1 MRLLR
6 SAFQVLANTFFCEWA
21 AATATSSIRKR
32 HHHININIKIRTR
45 SFLPL
50 FHSLLARVLCLTTA
64 TTTAPVNS
72 VDSMLDDHEIE
83 RAAAQ
88 LAEFKRDDALSK
100 LLDQYSLL
108 LGDYKRLK
116 SDYEEERESREK
128 YKQMAKDQERNPFVL
143 VLVDGDGYVF
153 QDALLSKRADG
164 GSAAAQALNDEVQAS
179 LRTKGLEHCQV
190 MVRIYANVFGLS
202 KALAKTGVVGGD
214 SRSIAPFIANFNRS
228 YGLTEFVDAGELKE
242 NADSK
247 LRALLRLY
255 ADNTQCKHIYFAGC
269 HDVGYVTELTPFAG
283 NSSKF
288 TLVKTPGIRFHDQFT
303 KLGMGTEEFRSV
315 FRHAP
320 LDGVAYRPSTSAR
333 NPTGPSYSPTKQSST
348 PGSTTSDDRKPACLF
363 YSVGKCRYGKYC
375 KLFHANPPDG
385 PRSNGQQFT
394 DLPSSTSPPPT
405 NGANTPP
412 PLANLPKKHEILPGC
427 VAVNESGHRLDA
439 YLPPSSANL
448 VARLMVRIDKR
459 RVCNSFQL
467 QGSCDAGDRCEFD
480 HEPLEPELLTPL
492 ESLARSQ
499 PCPRKGACRLEGCT
513 HGHICQNPECKYRRG
528 KAYCKLPY
536 LAHIE
541 SLTAVH
547 YPASVPKQ
555 GRKTN
560 GGSPSS
566 STS

>member
-1 MRLLR
+1 MTAASMN
-6 SAFQVLANTFFCEWA
+6 SAN
-21 AATATSSIRKR
+21 
-32 HHHININIKIRTR
+32 
-45 SFLPL
+45 
-50 FHSLLARVLCLTTA
+50 
-64 TTTAPVNS
+64 
-72 VDSMLDDHEIE
+72 SMLGDHEIE

-88 LAEFKRDDALSK
+88 LADFRRDDALSR

-108 LGDYKRLK
+108 LDDYKRLK

-153 QDALLSKRADG
+153 QDAFLSKRADG

-179 LRTKGLEHCQV
+179 LRSKGLEHCQV

-214 SRSIAPFIANFNRS
+214 SRSIAPFLAGFNRS

-269 HDVGYVTELTPFAG
+269 HDAGYITELTPFTG

-288 TLVKTPGIRFHDQFT
+288 TLVKTPGIRFHDQFA

-320 LDGVAYRPSTSAR
+320 LEGVAYRPITTATTSANAR
-333 NPTGPSYSPTKQSST
+333 PPSGSSYSPTKQSLI
-348 PGSTTSDDRKPACLF
+348 PGSTASNDQKPSCLF
-363 YSVGKCRYGKYC
+363 YSMGKCRYGRSC
-375 KLFHANPPDG
+375 KMFHANPPDS
-385 PRSNGQQFT
+385 PRSNAQQFT
-394 DLPSSTSPPPT
+394 DMPSSSSPPLT
-405 NGANTPP
+405 NGTNTPA
-412 PLANLPKKHEILPGC
+412 LVANLPKKHEILPGC
-427 VAVNESGHRLDA
+427 VAVNDNGHRLDA
-439 YLPPSSANL
+439 YLPPAGPDL
-448 VARLMVRIDKR
+448 ITRLKARIDKR

-467 QGSCDAGDRCEFD
+467 QGCCDAGDRCEYD

-499 PCPRKGACRLEGCT
+499 PCPRKGACRLEGCA
-513 HGHICQNPECKYRRG
+513 HGHICQNLECRYRNG

-547 YPASVPKQ
+547 YPPSVPKQ

-560 GGSPSS
+560 SGSPSS
-566 STS
+566 STG

>member
-1 MRLLR
+1 MLY
-6 SAFQVLANTFFCEWA
+6 
-21 AATATSSIRKR
+21 
-32 HHHININIKIRTR
+32 
-45 SFLPL
+45 
-50 FHSLLARVLCLTTA
+50 LTPVM
-64 TTTAPVNS
+64 APVPANS
-72 VDSMLDDHEIE
+72 ASSMLGDHEIDQ
-83 RAAAQ
+83 AAAQ
-88 LAEFKRDDALSK
+88 LAEFKRDDTLSK
-100 LLDQYSLL
+100 LLDQYSHLL
-108 LGDYKRLK
+108 AGYKRLK

-153 QDALLSKRADG
+153 QDAFLSKRAEG

-179 LRTKGLEHCQV
+179 LQSKGLEHCQV

-214 SRSIAPFIANFNRS
+214 SRSIAPFIASFNRS

-255 ADNTQCKHIYFAGC
+255 AANTQCKHIYFAGC
-269 HDVGYVTELTPFAG
+269 HDTGYITELTPFMG

-288 TLVKTPGIRFHDQFT
+288 TLVKTPGIRFHDEFT
-303 KLGMGTEEFRSV
+303 KLGMCTEEFRSV
-315 FRHAP
+315 FRHMP
-320 LDGVAYRPSTSAR
+320 LDGVAYRPITTTVSAR
-333 NPTGPSYSPTKQSST
+333 PPSRPSYSPAKQYST
-348 PGSTTSDDRKPACLF
+348 PGSTACDDQRPVCLF
-363 YSVGKCRYGKYC
+363 YSIGKCRYGKSC
-375 KLFHANPPDG
+375 KMFHANPPDR
-385 PRSNGQQFT
+385 PRSSAQQFT

-405 NGANTPP
+405 NRTNTLTV
-412 PLANLPKKHEILPGC
+412 LANLPKKREILPGC
-427 VAVNESGHRLDA
+427 VAVNDTGHRLDA
-439 YLPPSSANL
+439 YLPPANPDL
-448 VARLMVRIDKR
+448 IGRLKARIDKR

-467 QGSCDAGDRCEFD
+467 QGFCDAGDRCDFD
-480 HEPLEPELLTPL
+480 HEPLEPELLAPL
-492 ESLARSQ
+492 ESLAQSQ

-513 HGHICQNPECKYRRG
+513 HGHICQNPECRYRSG

-536 LAHIE
+536 LSHIE

-547 YPASVPKQ
+547 FPPSVPKQ

-566 STS
+566 STG